1 MDDLVA
7 PAGPVRAARLF
18 GPIIA
23 MMLGGLSLLAL
34 LVVLLIHRFDASA
47 MQREGEMVRHGFE
60 LQNDDLKAVIVPQVN
75 WDEAVK
81 ALDHGVDLGWAD
93 FNLGNYLYTFNGF
106 TRVFVI
112 NGAGQPVYAAA
123 DGKRV
128 RLDRADEFAGIT
140 AQLIAPLRRAEAARP
155 PIRPGADGQSVVTTP
170 IQSAGVLQVG
180 DKVYVVIAT
189 LVQPDF
195 GLILPRSRQAP
206 VAITAIP
213 VNAAMLESFGKR
225 YLLDGLRL
233 LRPDQTAPGKLQLVL
248 RSPTGVAVGK
258 LVWTPRAVGTI
269 LFTNLVIPVLA
280 TIVLMALLAWTII
293 RRGEG
298 VVRDL
303 VASEARAK
311 HLAFHDPLT
320 QLPNRAL
327 LFERLRH
334 ALADPAI
341 ADRPVAVFCLDLD
354 RFKDV
359 NDSLGHPAG
368 DFLISTTARR
378 LQALCD
384 GRGTIARLGGDE
396 FVALQRCASEAEAL
410 DLAQRIRADLAQPVQ
425 SEFGAMEVGASIG
438 LALIARRDVE
448 AGEALRWADIAMYRA
463 KEDGRNRVT
472 LFEPSMDTVLRKRR
486 ELESDLRAALAA
498 DQLHMVYQPQVDRSG
513 TVRGLEALLRWE
525 HPQHGAI
532 SPGLFV
538 PLAEESGLINALGE
552 FVLRRVFVET
562 RQWPQVRIAVNI
574 SPIQLRSPDFAA
586 LVTQLA
592 AEQGIALGR
601 YEIEVT
607 ETALLGDDR
616 ATADN
621 IERFKQLGLSIALD
635 DFGTG
640 YSSLSVLQTYS
651 VDRIKI
657 DRAFVGCLGLDSNA
671 NALVAAMVH
680 LAAALDLGIIAEG
693 VETDDQMLRL
703 IGCGCHEFQ
712 GHLFGEPMT
721 APDLNDWL
729 SARTAKPTRPLR
741 KQA

>member
-7 PAGPVRAARLF
+7 PAVPVRAARLF

-23 MMLGGLSLLAL
+23 MMLGGLSLLAMLAVL
-34 LVVLLIHRFDASA
+34 LVNRIDASA
-47 MQREGEMVRHGFE
+47 ILREGEMVRHGFA
-60 LQNDDLKAVIVPQVN
+60 LQNDDLKAVVVPQVN

-81 ALDHGVDLGWAD
+81 ALDHGVDQNWAD

-106 TRVFVI
+106 TQVLVI
-112 NGAGQPVYAAA
+112 NGAGQPVYAAT
-123 DGKRV
+123 DGRRV
-128 RLDRADEFAGIT
+128 SLDRARNFSAIIED
-140 AQLIAPLRRAEAARP
+140 LVAPLRMAEARRP

-170 IQSAGVLQVG
+170 IQAAGVHRLG
-180 DKVYVVIAT
+180 DTVYVVIAT

-195 GLILPRSRQAP
+195 GLILPRTKQAP
-206 VAITAIP
+206 VTITAIP
-213 VNAAMLESFGKR
+213 INAAMLNSFGKR

-233 LRPDQTAPGKLQLVL
+233 MPVNQPAPGKLQLVL
-248 RSPTGVAVGK
+248 RAPTGEAVGK
-258 LVWTPRAVGTI
+258 LVWIPRAVGTI
-269 LFTNLVIPVLA
+269 LFRNLLIPVMA

-396 FVALQRCASEAEAL
+396 FVAVQRCASEAEAL

-425 SEFGAMEVGASIG
+425 SEFGAMEIGASIG

-472 LFEPSMDTVLRKRR
+472 LFEPSMDMVLRKRR
-486 ELESDLRAALAA
+486 ELESDLRDALAA
-498 DQLHMVYQPQVDRSG
+498 DGLHMVYQPQVDRSG

-552 FVLRRVFVET
+552 FVLRRVFAET

-657 DRAFVGCLGLDSNA
+657 DRAFVGCLGLNSNA
-671 NALVAAMVH
+671 NALVAAMVQ

-721 APDLNDWL
+721 AADLNAWL
-729 SARTAKPTRPLR
+729 SARTAMPTRPLR